1 MKRLGGEDIMQ
12 RASIRQVAL
21 ASFIGTAI
29 EWYDFY
35 LYGTAAALVF
45 PKLFFPHFSPL
56 AGTLAS
62 FGTFGVAFIARPIG
76 GVVFGHFGDRIGRKS
91 MLVITL
97 LLMGGA
103 TFLVGLLPGFEQVGV
118 FAPIL
123 LVMLRFL
130 QGFAVGGEWGGATL
144 MAVEHAPEKSR
155 HFYGSWP
162 QMGAPA
168 GLILST
174 AVFGA
179 FSSLPNQQFFAWG
192 WRVPFLLSIALIG
205 VGLFIRLRILE
216 SPSFSRVK
224 ELGAESKVPLLEVLR
239 DYLSAAV
246 LAIGMVLIVMA
257 GYYIVTTFTLS
268 YITGSLGVPRNVALK
283 GLLVAGAAQA
293 AGILIFSWVADRV
306 GTRLVAI
313 WSAACIFL
321 LSYPY
326 FWLVDTRRPALIWL
340 AMSVWMFAEGSLYG
354 ITGVYLAGLFP
365 ARVRYSGISFSYQM
379 AGMLGGALAPIIS
392 TALIQWAG
400 GASWPVAT
408 YLAITAF
415 ISLVAVYL
423 ASDRYRVKIDETA
436 PIERRLASEH
446 G

>member
-1 MKRLGGEDIMQ
+1 MKRLGGEDIRQ

-118 FAPIL
+118 LAPIL

-162 QMGAPA
+162 QTGAPV
-168 GLILST
+168 GLMLST

-216 SPSFSRVK
+216 SPAFSRVK

-239 DYLSAAV
+239 NYLSAAV

-283 GLLVAGAAQA
+283 GLLVAGAAQT

-313 WSAACIFL
+313 WSAVCIFL

-423 ASDRYRVKIDETA
+423 TSDRYRVKIDETA

>member
-1 MKRLGGEDIMQ
+1 MLSPRY
-12 RASIRQVAL
+12 RIR
-21 ASFIGTAI
+21 
-29 EWYDFY
+29 
-35 LYGTAAALVF
+35 
-45 PKLFFPHFSPL
+45 
-56 AGTLAS
+56 
-62 FGTFGVAFIARPIG
+62 
-76 GVVFGHFGDRIGRKS
+76 
-91 MLVITL
+91 
-97 LLMGGA
+97 
-103 TFLVGLLPGFEQVGV
+103 
-118 FAPIL
+118 
-123 LVMLRFL
+123 
-130 QGFAVGGEWGGATL
+130 
-144 MAVEHAPEKSR
+144 
-155 HFYGSWP
+155 
-162 QMGAPA
+162 
-168 GLILST
+168 
-174 AVFGA
+174 
-179 FSSLPNQQFFAWG
+179 QFFAWG

-224 ELGAESKVPLLEVLR
+224 ELGVESKVPLLEVLR

-246 LAIGMVLIVMA
+246 LAIGMVLIVMG

-283 GLLVAGAAQA
+283 GLLVAGAAQT

-340 AMSVWMFAEGSLYG
+340 AMGVWMFADGSLYG